1 MKRKS
6 RAQASQ
12 RKPGASASA
21 APRVIILAA
30 GLGSRM
36 RSARPKVLHK
46 VAGRTLL
53 EAVLASAEG
62 LRPERVVVVIG
73 AGRES
78 VAASLEGR
86 DVAFAIQDPPLGTGD
101 AAARPRALGEARDP
115 SSCWRG
121 YAAPARRDPG
131 ARPRSPAATASTSR
145 FFVRSARARRVRAG
159 RGTRAAT

>member
-6 RAQASQ
+6 RARASP

-36 RSARPKVLHK
+36 RSARPKVLHR

-62 LRPERVVVVIG
+62 LRPARVVVVIG

-78 VAASLEGR
+78 VAASLESR
-86 DVAFAIQDPPLGTGD
+86 AVAFAVQDPPLGTGD
-101 AAARPRALGEARDP
+101 AAR
-115 SSCWRG
+115 RG
-121 YAAPARRDPG
+121 L
-131 ARPRSPAATASTSR
+131 
-145 FFVRSARARRVRAG
+145 
-159 RGTRAAT
+159 